1 MSRPQGKMTDKEIA
15 DKICLSV
22 TKVCKGIDLAA
33 EEAKQGQGGQ
43 KVYIDNKEMEVDSDG
58 KVRSPPEEL

>member
-43 KVYIDNKEMEVDSDG
+43 KVYIDNISITSN
-58 KVRSPPEEL
+58 R